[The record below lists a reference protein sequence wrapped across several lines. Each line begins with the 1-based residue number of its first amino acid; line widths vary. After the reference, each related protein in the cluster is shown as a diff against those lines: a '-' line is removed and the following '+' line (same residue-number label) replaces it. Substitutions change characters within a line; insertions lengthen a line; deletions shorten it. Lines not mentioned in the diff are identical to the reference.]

1 MLMNKVIRSLG
12 TIMTHDLTAPS
23 RPRHAFVDVSLVV
36 TTAALVVSLAVAATV
51 VSIGIARADS
61 LAHVADSGGGRFA
74 VAAFV
79 ALVIAGLGGLTAA
92 MVRDGQSPARRD

>member
-1 MLMNKVIRSLG
+1 MNKVIRSLG

>member
-1 MLMNKVIRSLG
+1 MLMNKVIRSW
-12 TIMTHDLTAPS
+12 DTAMNTQLIVRS
-23 RPRHAFVDVSLVV
+23 RPRHAFVDVSLLV

-61 LAHVADSGGGRFA
+61 LAHVAESGGGRFA